1 MHTRR
6 NSGFTLI
13 ELLVVIAIIAILAA
27 ILFPVFAQAREKAR
41 QASCLSNTK
50 QIATAVMMYTQDYD
64 ETYAMNLYFVGP
76 NIWFSFYD
84 AHVPYVKNSEVL
96 QCASKRDEIDWPQMI
111 QVLSAG
117 NLMAPGTFRHASYNG
132 NYALFEDG
140 NWGAP
145 FGQNSAVAPIS
156 LAELQYPADTSAFYD
171 GWLATTF
178 HSPIAPRHNDNA
190 NCAYA
195 DGHAKNVKARKNPN
209 PTRPLDP
216 IKNRRRDDWLVAG
229 GPYGGS
235 YELWGIVMDPGCDAV
250 RTDCQRPRALR

>member
-1 MHTRR
+1 MHTKRKA
-6 NSGFTLI
+6 GFTLI

-64 ETYAMNLYFVGP
+64 EMYAMNLYFQGP
-76 NIWFSFYD
+76 NKWFSFYD
-84 AHVPYVKNSEVL
+84 AHVPYVKNDQIL
-96 QCASKRDEIDWPQMI
+96 QCPSKKDEIDWPAMI
-111 QVLSAG
+111 SLLSGGA
-117 NLMAPGTFRHASYNG
+117 LTSPGTFRFASYNG

-145 FGQNSAVAPIS
+145 FGLNTQVNPIS
-156 LAELQYPADTSAFYD
+156 MAELSYPADTSAFYD

-178 HSPIAPRHNDNA
+178 HSPIAPRHNDFA

-195 DGHAKNVKARKNPN
+195 DGHAKSVKANKNPN
-209 PTRPLDP
+209 ANRPVDP

-235 YELWGIVMDPGCDAV
+235 YELWGIVIDPACNFNTAN
-250 RTDCQRPRALR
+250 CQRPRALR